1 MSPRPSENKL
11 FNDDPSGAPPS
22 EAVGYALVSLERS
35 IDSADGGF
43 TYAVPPELADL
54 AVGDRVTVPLGRGN
68 KPTGGIVV
76 GLVETPDTKIKRIK
90 PIQSRERS
98 AASLP
103 PDLVALA
110 KWIAGYYCCPL
121 GMTFA
126 SLLPAAVKRGTGAQQ
141 RTQVRA
147 LTPKSKPRAEP
158 SEGPDPAP
166 PKLTIL
172 QRAVLDAALTH
183 QASEGWIDPKDLAD
197 LAGAKS
203 TSPIKQLLDKGL
215 LETRQHE
222 RIVSDLDLRAQR
234 AAPKADQSPPQLTPA
249 QATAVDRL
257 GAALPSGF
265 SVHVLH
271 GITGSGKT
279 EVYLRAIAALLT
291 SDFGFRNSEE
301 DPASDQANVT
311 PSPAS
316 PPKSEIQNPK
326 SPPPGVIVLVPE
338 IALTPQTVGRFLAR
352 FPDGEVAVLHSGL
365 TAAQRHAQWQ
375 RIRDGK
381 ARVVVGARSAIF
393 APLPRV
399 GLIIVDEEH
408 ESSYKQDQLPRYH
421 ARDVAIKRAQLS
433 GCPVVLGSATPSLES
448 AYNAGI
454 GGLEVRGLGKEK
466 TAGAETKPPTSKPP
480 TPKFHLIE
488 LPDRV
493 PGAVLPKVEI
503 VDLAQERQQRKG
515 IHLLS
520 HRLENALRNNLDAG
534 GQAILLL
541 NRRGYANYI
550 ACPDHR
556 CGWMMRCNHCDV
568 TMVYHR
574 NAALPTGGVVRCH
587 HCGAEQLLPQIC
599 PESGHKLTVFGLG
612 TQRVEEELVRKFP
625 EARLA
630 RMDADAMRTAK
641 DYQTT
646 LDAFARGDTDILLG
660 TQMIAKGL
668 DVANVRLV
676 GVVSADTSLNFP
688 DFRASERTFQLIA
701 QVAGRAG
708 RGEHRGSVIVQS
720 FNPDDPAIQLAAQHD
735 YVTFATQEL
744 KTRTETGLPPVGR
757 MARIVLRDT
766 ADLANKKRAHQLAQV
781 LHQANDQLNL
791 GVRLRGP
798 SVCPIARLADHH
810 RQHIELIASP
820 PQGATSI
827 QKLLTA
833 LRNAGQLISDTHTA
847 IDVDP
852 VALL

>member
-1 MSPRPSENKL
+1 MPDPADDNLLFPLPPAAATTSTDSAATPRSH
-11 FNDDPSGAPPS
+11 SGDGGCGFARV
-22 EAVGYALVSLERS
+22 ALERS
-35 IDSADGGF
+35 IDSGEGGF
-43 TYAVPPELADL
+43 TYAVPAALADL

-68 KPTGGIVV
+68 KPASGVV
-76 GLVETPDTKIKRIK
+76 VELMDQADAKIKRVK
-90 PIQSRERS
+90 PITSRERS
-98 AASLP
+98 ASSLP
-103 PDLVALA
+103 DDLVTLA
-110 KWIAGYYCCPL
+110 KWISGYYCCPL
-121 GMTFA
+121 GMTFG
-126 SLLPAAVKRGTGAQQ
+126 SLLPAAVKHATGTRQ
-141 RTQVRA
+141 RQQVRLKPETDIQA
-147 LTPKSKPRAEP
+147 L
-158 SEGPDPAP
+158 
-166 PKLTIL
+166 PKLTKL
-172 QRAVLDAALTH
+172 QRATVDAALAHT
-183 QASEGWIDPKDLAD
+183 AADGWIDPKALAD
-197 LAGAKS
+197 AAGAKS
-203 TSPIKQLLDKGL
+203 TSSVKQLLDKGL
-215 LETRQHE
+215 LDSRQQS
-222 RIVSDLDLRAQR
+222 RIVSDLDLRAQK
-234 AAPKADQSPPQLTPA
+234 AAPAVAKPPPKLTPA
-249 QATAVDRL
+249 QAHAVERL
-257 GAALPSGF
+257 SASLGQGF
-265 SVHVLH
+265 GVSLLH

-279 EVYLRAIAALLT
+279 EVYLRAIEALFARSMKT
-291 SDFGFRNSEE
+291 ETKVESESE
-301 DPASDQANVT
+301 SHPHPKPDPH
-311 PSPAS
+311 PE
-316 PPKSEIQNPK
+316 PKSGG
-326 SPPPGVIVLVPE
+326 GVIVLVPE

-352 FPDGEVAVLHSGL
+352 FADAAGGGEVAVLHSGL

-393 APLPRV
+393 APLPKV

-421 ARDVAIKRAQLS
+421 ARDVAIKRAQLA
-433 GCPVVLGSATPSLES
+433 GCPVILGSATPSLES
-448 AYNAGI
+448 YHNA
-454 GGLEVRGLGKEK
+454 K
-466 TAGAETKPPTSKPP
+466 AGN
-480 TPKFHLIE
+480 FQLLE

-503 VDLAQERQQRKG
+503 VDLAQERQERKG
-515 IHLLS
+515 VHLLS
-520 HRLENALRNNLDAG
+520 NRLENAIKQNLAAG

-556 CGWMMRCNHCDV
+556 CGWMMRCDHCDV

-587 HCGAEQLLPQIC
+587 HCNAEQLLAQIC
-599 PESGHKLTVFGLG
+599 PDSGHKVTIFGLG
-612 TQRVEEELVRKFP
+612 TQRVEEEIFRKFP
-625 EARLA
+625 DAKLA

-641 DYQTT
+641 DYQVT
-646 LDAFARGDTDILLG
+646 LDAFARGETDLLLG

-708 RGEHRGSVIVQS
+708 RGEHRGKVIVQS
-720 FNPDDPAIQLAAQHD
+720 FNPDDPAIQLASAHD
-735 YVTFATQEL
+735 YVTFATNEL
-744 KTRTETGLPPVGR
+744 VTRTETGLPPVGR

-766 ADLANKKRAHQLAQV
+766 DDLANKKRAHELARA
-781 LHQANDQLNL
+781 LHQANEQLRLN
-791 GVRLRGP
+791 VRLRGP

-833 LRNAGQLISDTHTA
+833 LRNTGQLISDTHTA

>member
-1 MSPRPSENKL
+1 MC
-11 FNDDPSGAPPS
+11 A
-22 EAVGYALVSLERS
+22 AVGYTRGVSADADDNLLFPDAKSDRDAKAKQAEGQAGSSGGAGFALIALERS
-35 IDSADGGF
+35 IDTTDGGF
-43 TYAVPPELADL
+43 TYAIPPALSDL
-54 AVGDRVTVPLGRGN
+54 ALGDRVTVPLGRGN
-68 KPTGGIVV
+68 KPAAGVVV
-76 GLVETPDTKIKRIK
+76 GLVDEADPSIKTVKLIK
-90 PIQSRERS
+90 SRERS

-103 PDLVALA
+103 SDLMTLA
-110 KWIAGYYCCPL
+110 RWIAGYYCCPL
-121 GMTFA
+121 GMTFG
-126 SLLPAAVKRGTGAQQ
+126 SLLPAAVKRATGTKL
-141 RTQVRA
+141 RKQVRA
-147 LTPKSKPRAEP
+147 KPSTAEP
-158 SEGPDPAP
+158 KRSAGDIASEVSPAISEASSQKCT
-166 PKLTIL
+166 KL
-172 QRAVLDAALTH
+172 QQAVLDAATSH
-183 QASEGWIDPKDLAD
+183 HANHGWIAPKDLAD

-203 TSPIKQLLDKGL
+203 TSAVTQLLNKGL
-215 LETRQHE
+215 LETRQQE
-222 RIVSDLDLRAQR
+222 RIVSDLDLRAQQT
-234 AAPKADQSPPQLTPA
+234 ATPGKPPRLTDA
-249 QATAVDRL
+249 QAHAVKNL
-257 GAALPSGF
+257 TAALPLGF
-265 SVHVLH
+265 SVHLLH

-279 EVYLRAIAALLT
+279 EVYLRAIQALLESGDRGSGAGDPEKQST
-291 SDFGFRNSEE
+291 RNPIP
-301 DPASDQANVT
+301 DPR
-311 PSPAS
+311 SP
-316 PPKSEIQNPK
+316 NPAA
-326 SPPPGVIVLVPE
+326 GTIVLVPE

-352 FPDGEVAVLHSGL
+352 FPDDAGDGGGVAVLHSGL

-393 APLPRV
+393 APLPKI

-421 ARDVAIKRAQLS
+421 ARDVAIKRAQLA

-448 AYNAGI
+448 YHNAQ
-454 GGLEVRGLGKEK
+454 
-466 TAGAETKPPTSKPP
+466 AGNSQ
-480 TPKFHLIE
+480 LIE

-503 VDLAQERQQRKG
+503 VDLAKERQQRKG
-515 IHLLS
+515 VHLLS
-520 HRLENALRNNLDAG
+520 HRLESALTQNLAAG

-556 CGWMMRCNHCDV
+556 CGWMMRCDHCDV

-574 NAALPTGGVVRCH
+574 NAALPTGGLVRCH
-587 HCGAEQLLPQIC
+587 HCNAEQILAQVC
-599 PESGHKLTVFGLG
+599 PESGHKVTVFGLG

-625 EARLA
+625 DARLA

-646 LDAFARGDTDILLG
+646 LDLFASGGTDILLG

-708 RGEHRGSVIVQS
+708 RGEHRGNVIVQS
-720 FNPDDPAIQLAAQHD
+720 FNPDDPAIQRAAAHD
-735 YVTFATQEL
+735 YVAFATDEL
-744 KTRTETGLPPVGR
+744 KTRAEVGLPPVGR

-766 ADLANKKRAHQLAQV
+766 DDLANKKRAHQLARA
-781 LHQANDQLNL
+781 LHQANEQLNL

-810 RQHIELIASP
+810 RQQIELIASP

-833 LRNAGQLISDTHTA
+833 LRNQRLLISDTHTA